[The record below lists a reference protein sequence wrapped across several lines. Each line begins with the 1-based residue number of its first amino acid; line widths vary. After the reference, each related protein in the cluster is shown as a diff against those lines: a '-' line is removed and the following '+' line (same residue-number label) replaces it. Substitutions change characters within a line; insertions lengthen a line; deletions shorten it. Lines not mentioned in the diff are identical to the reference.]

1 MQAELYAA
9 RRYRIVAVDP
19 DRLMKDDDCTITLF
33 DDTAPLH
40 LTADSIQGREDGIAW
55 NARVLVDLPEVLRSR
70 GARQTALLS
79 AVAWDTD
86 QAGRALLSFDN
97 RNERQSLKR
106 HVFHSV
112 SADFQMLFPRAAY
125 RLVPLKYT
133 PKYHVLFELD
143 PERIVPILVDR
154 VVGEAVERTPP
165 IKRSCRATRAS
176 SAVCRLIVTSPWWNY
191 REARTACKC
200 GSS

>member
-1 MQAELYAA
+1 
-9 RRYRIVAVDP
+9 
-19 DRLMKDDDCTITLF
+19 MKDDDCTITLF

-79 AVAWDTD
+79 AVAWHTD

-106 HVFHSV
+106 HAFHSV

-143 PERIVPILVDR
+143 PERIVPLLVDR
-154 VVGEAVERTPP
+154 VAVEAVERTPP

-176 SAVCRLIVTSPWWNY
+176 SAVCRLIVTS
-191 REARTACKC
+191 
-200 GSS
+200 